1 MKAQT
6 KSVYLS
12 YPKPAKVYR
21 GLFYGLLSSLF
32 IHIVFFALLL
42 KAPTSQD
49 LSLEEES
56 EVVFVEY
63 PAHHQIVTQKTFNK
77 VPPKSSHSYLSQA
90 DQSVEKETQAMLKGL
105 FYQAPAPAPAS
116 LSGRSE
122 KKQSPSVRDI
132 SSVSAH
138 SPEGLTTSV
147 PVQVDLGERGFAPHF
162 PEPSRTMDFLPKVEP
177 GSHTL
182 LNTREFKYYS
192 YFARMKEQLYWRWTE
207 LFREESSVL
216 SARLKRQKRQNIF
229 HTSLYVYLSPDGEIQ
244 DISVVKSSGVES
256 IDSIALYAFLRSAPF
271 PNPPAGLVE
280 EDGYIHIRQSFHLHI
295 QPSVFENMAFR

>member
-1 MKAQT
+1 MSHHKNAR
-6 KSVYLS
+6 VF
-12 YPKPAKVYR
+12 R
-21 GLFYGLLSSLF
+21 GLVYGLLSSLF
-32 IHIVFFALLL
+32 IHIALFVLLL
-42 KAPTSQD
+42 KAPTAQD
-49 LSLEEES
+49 QLLEEES

-77 VPPKSSHSYLSQA
+77 IPPKASRSYLSQA

-105 FYQAPAPAPAS
+105 FHQADSSADFSKSANS
-116 LSGRSE
+116 KRSE
-122 KKQSPSVRDI
+122 SLERKQSPSVRDI
-132 SSVSAH
+132 SSVSTPAH
-138 SPEGLTTSV
+138 EGLTTSV
-147 PVQVDLGERGFAPHF
+147 PVQMDLGEGGFSPYL
-162 PEPSRTMDFLPKVEP
+162 PERSRTMDFLPGVAL

-207 LFREESSVL
+207 LFREESSLL
-216 SARLKRQKRQNIF
+216 SARLKRGRGQNLF